1 MSQKKRKKYW
11 VGFDLGAT
19 KMLAL
24 IFDPDFKM
32 TGRARKKT
40 QSRNG
45 SQSGLDRIVQTIE
58 GALVETGLQKDQL
71 AGIGLGIPGPLDP
84 SRGVVIHTPNLGW
97 RNFQLRKPLEEVF
110 RCPVFV
116 MNDVDAGMYGEFRF
130 GVAQGTRCAVGVFPG
145 TGIGGGCVY
154 DGRIFTGRNRS
165 CFEIGHIQ
173 LIPDG
178 PLCGCGQRGCLEAVA
193 SRLAISA
200 SAASAVYRGEAPK
213 LQALAGTDLSNI
225 RSGALAD
232 AIKAGD
238 TVIEEIVRNG
248 ARWLGVGVTT
258 IVNLFAPDVVVLG
271 GGLVEAMPAI
281 YVEEV
286 TKVTQDRVMAP
297 FRGVFK
303 IAVSQ
308 LGDDAVAKGAAAW
321 AEACVDRRCQA

>member
-1 MSQKKRKKYW
+1 MPEKKRKKYW
-11 VGFDLGAT
+11 VGFDLGGT
-19 KMLAL
+19 KMLAIIL
-24 IFDPDFKM
+24 DSDFKPA
-32 TGRARKKT
+32 GRARKKT
-40 QSRNG
+40 QSRTG
-45 SQSGLDRIVQTIE
+45 SQSGVDRIIQTIE
-58 GALVETGLQKDQL
+58 GALAETGLQKDQL

-97 RNFQLRKPLEEVF
+97 RNFQLRKPIEEAF
-110 RCPVFV
+110 HCPVFV
-116 MNDVDAGMYGEFRF
+116 MNDVDAGIYGEFRF
-130 GVAQGTRCAVGVFPG
+130 GAAQGTRCAVGVFPG

-154 DGRIFTGRNRS
+154 DGKILTGRNRS

-200 SAASAVYRGEAPK
+200 SAACAVYRGEAPT
-213 LQALAGTDLSNI
+213 LQTLAGTDLSNI

-238 TVIEEIVRNG
+238 TVVEEIVRNG
-248 ARWLGVGVTT
+248 ARWLGIGISTV
-258 IVNLFAPDVVVLG
+258 VNLLAPDIVVLG
-271 GGLVEAMPAI
+271 GGMVEAMPAI

-286 TKVTQDRVMAP
+286 TKVAQDRVMAP
-297 FRGVFK
+297 FKDVFK

-321 AEACVDRRCQA
+321 AEACVEGK

>member
-1 MSQKKRKKYW
+1 
-11 VGFDLGAT
+11 L
-19 KMLAL
+19 
-24 IFDPDFKM
+24 
-32 TGRARKKT
+32 
-40 QSRNG
+40 
-45 SQSGLDRIVQTIE
+45 
-58 GALVETGLQKDQL
+58 
-71 AGIGLGIPGPLDP
+71 
-84 SRGVVIHTPNLGW
+84 
-97 RNFQLRKPLEEVF
+97 
-110 RCPVFV
+110 
-116 MNDVDAGMYGEFRF
+116 
-130 GVAQGTRCAVGVFPG
+130 
-145 TGIGGGCVY
+145 
-154 DGRIFTGRNRS
+154 TGRNRS
-165 CFEIGHIQ
+165 CFEIGHIP

-200 SAASAVYRGEAPK
+200 SAASAVYRGEAPN

-238 TVIEEIVRNG
+238 TVVEEIVRNG

-258 IVNLFAPDVVVLG
+258 LVNLMAPDVVVLG

-286 TKVTQDRVMAP
+286 AKVTQQRVMAP
-297 FRGVFK
+297 FKDVFK

-321 AEACVDRRCQA
+321 AEACVDSK

>member
-1 MSQKKRKKYW
+1 MPEKKRKKYW
-11 VGFDLGAT
+11 VGFDLGGT
-19 KMLAL
+19 KMLAN
-24 IFDPDFKM
+24 IFDPDFKLL
-32 TGRARKKT
+32 GRARKKT
-40 QSRNG
+40 QARNG

-58 GALVETGLQKDQL
+58 GALAETGLQKDQL

-84 SRGVVIHTPNLGW
+84 SRGLVIHTPNLGW
-97 RNFQLRKPLEEVF
+97 RNFQLRKPLEEAF
-110 RCPVFV
+110 GCPVFV
-116 MNDVDAGMYGEFRF
+116 INDVDAGIYGEFRF
-130 GVAQGTRCAVGVFPG
+130 GAAQGTRCAVGVFPG

-154 DGRIFTGRNRS
+154 EGRILTGRNRS

-200 SAASAVYRGEAPK
+200 SAASAVYRGEAPN
-213 LQALAGTDLSNI
+213 LLALAGTDLANM

-238 TVIEEIVRNG
+238 TVVEEIVRNG
-248 ARWLGVGVTT
+248 ARWLGVGVSTL
-258 IVNLFAPDVVVLG
+258 VNLLAPDVVVLG

-286 TKVTQDRVMAP
+286 SKITQARVMTP
-297 FRGVFK
+297 FKDVFK
-303 IAVSQ
+303 ITVSQ

-321 AEACVDRRCQA
+321 AEASVDSK

>member
-1 MSQKKRKKYW
+1 MPEKKRKKYW
-11 VGFDLGAT
+11 VGFDLGGT
-19 KMLAL
+19 KMLAN
-24 IFDPDFKM
+24 IFDSDFKLA
-32 TGRARKKT
+32 GRARKKT

-45 SQSGLDRIVQTIE
+45 SQSGLERIIQTIE
-58 GALVETGLQKDQL
+58 GALAETGLQKEHL

-84 SRGVVIHTPNLGW
+84 SRGLVIHTPNLGW
-97 RNFQLRKPLEEVF
+97 RNFQLRKPLEEAF

-116 MNDVDAGMYGEFRF
+116 INDVDAGIYGEFRF
-130 GVAQGTRCAVGVFPG
+130 GAAQGTRCAVGVFPG

-154 DGRIFTGRNRS
+154 DGRILTGRNRS

-200 SAASAVYRGEAPK
+200 SAASAVYRGEAPN

-238 TVIEEIVRNG
+238 TVVEEIVRNG
-248 ARWLGVGVTT
+248 ARWLGVGIITL
-258 IVNLFAPDVVVLG
+258 VNLLAPDVVVLG
-271 GGLVEAMPAI
+271 GGLVEAMPAL

-286 TKVTQDRVMAP
+286 TKVTQARVMAP
-297 FRGVFK
+297 FRDVFK
-303 IAVSQ
+303 IAVSE

-321 AEACVDRRCQA
+321 AQTCVDRK

>member
-1 MSQKKRKKYW
+1 MLEKKRKKYW
-11 VGFDLGAT
+11 VGFDLGGT
-19 KMLAL
+19 KMLAN
-24 IFDPDFKM
+24 IFETDFKLL
-32 TGRARKKT
+32 GRARKKT
-40 QSRNG
+40 QARNG

-58 GALVETGLQKDQL
+58 GALAETGLQKDQL

-84 SRGVVIHTPNLGW
+84 SRGLVIHTPNLGW
-97 RNFQLRKPLEEVF
+97 RNFQLRKPLEEAF
-110 RCPVFV
+110 HCPVFV
-116 MNDVDAGMYGEFRF
+116 INDVDAGIYGEFRF
-130 GVAQGTRCAVGVFPG
+130 GAAQGTRCAVGVFPG

-154 DGRIFTGRNRS
+154 EGRILTGRNRS

-200 SAASAVYRGEAPK
+200 SAASAVFRGEAPN
-213 LQALAGTDLSNI
+213 LLALAGTDLANI

-248 ARWLGVGVTT
+248 ARWLGVGVSTL
-258 IVNLFAPDVVVLG
+258 VNLLAPDVVVLG

-286 TKVTQDRVMAP
+286 SKIAQARVMTP
-297 FRGVFK
+297 FKDVFK
-303 IAVSQ
+303 ITVSQ

-321 AEACVDRRCQA
+321 AEACVDGK

>member
-1 MSQKKRKKYW
+1 
-11 VGFDLGAT
+11 
-19 KMLAL
+19 MLAN
-24 IFDPDFKM
+24 IFDSDFKLA
-32 TGRARKKT
+32 GRARKKT
-40 QSRNG
+40 QSKNG
-45 SQSGLDRIVQTIE
+45 AQSGLDRIAETIE
-58 GALVETGLQKDQL
+58 GALAQTGLQKDQL

-84 SRGVVIHTPNLGW
+84 SRGLVIHTPNLGW
-97 RNFQLRKPLEEVF
+97 RNFQLRKPLEDAF

-116 MNDVDAGMYGEFRF
+116 INDVDAGIYGEFRF
-130 GVAQGTRCAVGVFPG
+130 GAAQGTRCAVGVFPG

-154 DGRIFTGRNRS
+154 EGRILTGRNRS

-173 LIPDG
+173 IIPDG

-200 SAASAVYRGEAPK
+200 SAASAVYRGEAPN
-213 LQALAGTDLSNI
+213 LQAQAGTDLSNI

-238 TVIEEIVRNG
+238 AVVEEIVRNG
-248 ARWLGVGVTT
+248 ARWLGVGVVTL
-258 IVNLFAPDVVVLG
+258 VNLLAPDVVVLG

-286 TKVTQDRVMAP
+286 TRVAQARVMAP
-297 FRGVFK
+297 FKDVFK
-303 IAVSQ
+303 IVVSQ

-321 AEACVDRRCQA
+321 AEACVDGK

>member
-1 MSQKKRKKYW
+1 MPEKKRKKYW
-11 VGFDLGAT
+11 VGFDLGGT
-19 KMLAL
+19 KMLAN
-24 IFDPDFKM
+24 IFDSDFKLA
-32 TGRARKKT
+32 GRARKKT
-40 QSRNG
+40 QSKNG
-45 SQSGLDRIVQTIE
+45 AQSGLDRIAETIE
-58 GALVETGLQKDQL
+58 GALAQTGLQKDQL

-84 SRGVVIHTPNLGW
+84 SRGLVIHTPNLGW
-97 RNFQLRKPLEEVF
+97 RNFQLRKPLEDAF

-116 MNDVDAGMYGEFRF
+116 INDVDAGIYGEFRF
-130 GVAQGTRCAVGVFPG
+130 GAAQGTRCAVGVFPG

-154 DGRIFTGRNRS
+154 EGRILTGRNRS

-173 LIPDG
+173 IIPDG

-200 SAASAVYRGEAPK
+200 SAASAVYRGEAPN
-213 LQALAGTDLSNI
+213 LQAQAGTDLSNI

-238 TVIEEIVRNG
+238 AVVEEIVRNG
-248 ARWLGVGVTT
+248 ARWLGVGVVTL
-258 IVNLFAPDVVVLG
+258 VNLLAPDVVVLG

-286 TKVTQDRVMAP
+286 TRVAQARVMAP
-297 FRGVFK
+297 FKDVFK
-303 IAVSQ
+303 IVVSQ

-321 AEACVDRRCQA
+321 AEACVDGK

>member
-1 MSQKKRKKYW
+1 
-11 VGFDLGAT
+11 
-19 KMLAL
+19 MLANV
-24 IFDPDFKM
+24 FDSDFKLV
-32 TGRARKKT
+32 GKSRKKT
-40 QSRNG
+40 QSKEG
-45 SQSGLDRIVQTIE
+45 SQSGPERIAQTIE
-58 GALVETGLQKDQL
+58 GALSESGLAKDQL

-84 SRGVVIHTPNLGW
+84 ARGLVIHTPNLGW
-97 RNFQLRKPLEEVF
+97 RNLQLRKPLEDAF
-110 RCPVFV
+110 GCPVLV
-116 MNDVDAGMYGEFRF
+116 LNDVDAGIYGEYRF

-154 DGRIFTGRNRS
+154 DGQILTGRNRS
-165 CFEIGHIQ
+165 CFEIGHIP

-213 LQALAGTDLSNI
+213 LQAAVGTDLSKI

-238 TVIEEIVRNG
+238 AVIEEIVRNG

-258 IVNLFAPDVVVLG
+258 LVNLLAPDVVVLG
-271 GGLVEAMPAI
+271 GGLVEAMPGI

-286 TKVTQDRVMAP
+286 GKVTQQRVMAP
-297 FRGVFK
+297 FKGVFK
-303 IAVSQ
+303 IVVSQ

-321 AEACVDRRCQA
+321 AEACADGKLPAARPGKAARQ

>member
-1 MSQKKRKKYW
+1 MPEKKRKKYW
-11 VGFDLGAT
+11 VGFDLGGT
-19 KMLAL
+19 KMLAN
-24 IFDPDFKM
+24 IFDSDFKLA
-32 TGRARKKT
+32 GRARKKT

-45 SQSGLDRIVQTIE
+45 SQSGLERIVQTIE
-58 GALVETGLQKDQL
+58 EALSETKLEKEHL

-97 RNFQLRKPLEEVF
+97 RNFQLRKPLEDAF
-110 RCPVFV
+110 KCPVFV
-116 MNDVDAGMYGEFRF
+116 INDVDAGIYGEFRF
-130 GVAQGTRCAVGVFPG
+130 GAAQGTRCAVGVFPG

-154 DGRIFTGRNRS
+154 EGRIMTGRTRS

-178 PLCGCGQRGCLEAVA
+178 PLCGCGQRGCLEAIA

-200 SAASAVYRGEAPK
+200 SAASAVYRGEAPN

-238 TVIEEIVRNG
+238 KVVEEIVRNG

-258 IVNLFAPDVVVLG
+258 LVNLVAPDVVVLG
-271 GGLVEAMPAI
+271 GGLVEAMPEI
-281 YVEEV
+281 YLDEV
-286 TKVTQDRVMAP
+286 TKVTQTRVMAA
-297 FRGVFK
+297 FKDVFK

-321 AEACVDRRCQA
+321 AEACVKGK